1 MRTITLP
8 GIGGSDEHHWQTFWE
23 QTSSG
28 LHRFTPSSWDEP
40 DFDDWSEALD
50 RAVGDESAV
59 LVAHSL
65 SCLLAVRWSHANPG
79 RVAGLFLVAAP
90 DPSGPRFPSQAESFA
105 SGLDVQA
112 EVPAVLVASD
122 NDPYCSAEQIR
133 GNRSHMAHPADH
145 ARRAWSCGLGQ
156 RAVGFWVEGH
166 NLFTAFEAGLSRRR
180 SATIQ
185 MPAVADNATSH
196 GSTTGSA
203 ATPAPCRRSVRSGR
217 GTRP

>member
-122 NDPYCSAEQIR
+122 NDPYCSAEQSVAIAHIWRIPLITLGER
-133 GNRSHMAHPADH
+133 GRVDSASGLWASGSKATTSSPRSKQAS
-145 ARRAWSCGLGQ
+145 RG
-156 RAVGFWVEGH
+156 
-166 NLFTAFEAGLSRRR
+166 AGAQPSRCQLSR
-180 SATIQ
+180 T
-185 MPAVADNATSH
+185 MPLRMDPRLAVRLHLHHVGEA
-196 GSTTGSA
+196 
-203 ATPAPCRRSVRSGR
+203 
-217 GTRP
+217 